1 LQRRNIQKFLVDTN
15 LFISAIKKWAKSTDL
30 LIYLLT
36 DPEIELIANDVLL
49 GEYSKFGL
57 ELGASE
63 FFELIQSVVKNVNPS
78 EEYVS
83 DCKQYFP
90 KNEMADVVHAATCLQ
105 YNAVL
110 ISNDKHFDKISEMKI
125 IEVWKI
131 SEAIEKLL
139 NLRKSEP

>member
-1 LQRRNIQKFLVDTN
+1 MVDTN

-30 LIYLLT
+30 LIYLLN

-49 GEYSKFGL
+49 GEYSKFSS
-57 ELGASE
+57 ELCAPE
-63 FFELIQSVVKNVNPS
+63 FFELIHSVVIIDNPS

-90 KNEMADVVHAATCLQ
+90 KNEMADAVHAATCLQ
-105 YNAVL
+105 SNAVL
-110 ISNDKHFDKISEMKI
+110 ISNDKHFDKIRKLKI

-139 NLRKSEP
+139 DA

>member
-1 LQRRNIQKFLVDTN
+1 LQRRNIQRFLVDTN

-30 LIYLLT
+30 LIYLIT
-36 DPEIELIANDVLL
+36 TPEIKLIGNDVLL
-49 GEYSKFGL
+49 AEYSKFSS
-57 ELGASE
+57 ELRTPE
-63 FFELIQSVVKNVNPS
+63 FFELIQSVVKIDNPS

-90 KNEMADVVHAATCLQ
+90 RNQMADAVHAATCLQ
-105 YNAVL
+105 SNAVL
-110 ISNDKHFDKISEMKI
+110 ISNDKHFDKIRDMKI

-139 NLRKSEP
+139 AD